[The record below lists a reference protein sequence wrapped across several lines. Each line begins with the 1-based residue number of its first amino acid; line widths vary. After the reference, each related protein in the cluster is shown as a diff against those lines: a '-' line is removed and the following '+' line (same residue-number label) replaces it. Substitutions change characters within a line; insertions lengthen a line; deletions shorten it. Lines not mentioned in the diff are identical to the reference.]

1 MKHTRIPRGFTLVE
15 LMIAILISLFLAGGL
30 LTLVQAMK
38 RTAGVQ
44 SGLST
49 LQDGERVAMTL
60 IADVIQ
66 SAGYFP
72 NPTVNT
78 GVSMFPVI
86 APYTFAGQTI
96 VGTGNYGDPAPG
108 NSITIRYATAG
119 TAVVPPASPDN
130 TINCTGNSS
139 PNPTTFI
146 NTFSVAAGT
155 APGTFDLI
163 CVLYDSAANATT
175 TVHLV
180 SGVTQLQIYYG
191 VQTNPAV
198 SNGSADTYLDAAT
211 ITADNYWGNV
221 VSVKV
226 TLTFVNPLYG
236 NLAGQTVVN
245 TPQTISFT
253 RVVDVMNKTG
263 VTT

>member
-1 MKHTRIPRGFTLVE
+1 MRHSRIPRGFTLVE

-49 LQDGERVAMTL
+49 LQDSERVAMTL

-96 VGTGNYGDPAPG
+96 IGTGNYGDPAPG

-119 TAVVPPASPDN
+119 TAAVPPASPDN

-221 VSVKV
+221 VSVKI
-226 TLTFVNPLYG
+226 TLTFINPLYG